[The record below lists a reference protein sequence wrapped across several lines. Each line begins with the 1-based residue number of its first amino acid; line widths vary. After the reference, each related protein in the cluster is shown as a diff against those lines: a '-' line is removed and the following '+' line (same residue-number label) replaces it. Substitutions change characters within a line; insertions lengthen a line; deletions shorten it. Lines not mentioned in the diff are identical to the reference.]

1 MESDHS
7 RICFCPQCDTH
18 VPFIELIRKRRSNIQ
33 ITCQCGY
40 KKEIAVKDYLTL
52 LKQNPKKMS
61 FKTNCDEHSKP
72 FLSYCFIC
80 KKNLCEDCKD
90 NHNPFVIHFS
100 SFSIEAAKKEFE
112 EKKDTYPDYLKKEVK
127 DVYVSDEETKKMED
141 ILLSENQDLFD
152 LYKIIL
158 DNHINNY
165 EMFKLSSKF
174 SLNKC
179 PKWNSSKQEEM
190 AKEYTVIKE
199 NPLQVEGKI
208 EPVKSFPGCKGYMKY
223 LLLLQDGR
231 LCTTNSLVPNKG
243 NSINIYNP
251 ENDYKC
257 EISINDHKGI
267 VTSLCQ
273 LENGILVSSSK
284 DFTLKFWKINKD
296 SYECLHSIPTGCS
309 FSQIIELPG
318 DRLLTS
324 RFTIFETKDPYKYDQ
339 PVVITNPIDKSRQE
353 KQILYIDD
361 RDCIIGIAT
370 AVKKMD
376 GGLDIVNGTTFD
388 LIKSIRGP
396 CANSYGLFVPINND
410 RLFMITKND
419 VQVLNIE
426 ESELDKE
433 DPKNEEVN
441 KKKLEKVVEKVI
453 RKKDINTIIE
463 LKKEELY
470 LFAGEKDKMYLYNYI
485 TDECV
490 SLSAN
495 CGKICSAV
503 KVNEKSFYTA
513 SENNICLW
521 EFKC

>member
-7 RICFCPQCDTH
+7 RLCFCPQCDTH
-18 VPFIELIRKRRSNIQ
+18 VPFIDLIRKRRSNIQ

-40 KKEIAVKDYLTL
+40 KKEIPVKDYLTL
-52 LKQNPKKMS
+52 LNQNTKKMS

-90 NHNPFVIHFS
+90 SHNPFVINFS
-100 SFSIEAAKKEFE
+100 SFSIEAARKEFE
-112 EKKDTYPDYLKKEVK
+112 EKKDTYTDYLKKEVK
-127 DVYVSDEETKKMED
+127 DVYVSDEESKKMED
-141 ILLSENQDLFD
+141 ILLSENQSLFD

-179 PKWNSSKQEEM
+179 FQWSSSKQEEM

-199 NPLQVEGKI
+199 NLLQVEGKI
-208 EPVKSFPGCKGYMKY
+208 EPVKSFPGCKGFMRY
-223 LLLLQDGR
+223 LLLLKDGR
-231 LCTTNSLVPNKG
+231 LCTTNSLVPNG
-243 NSINIYNP
+243 DHSIKIFNP
-251 ENDYKC
+251 SNDYKC
-257 EISINDHKGI
+257 EISINDFKGK
-267 VTSLCQ
+267 VTSLCE
-273 LENGILVSSSK
+273 LENGILVSSSDCK
-284 DFTLKFWKINKD
+284 LQFWKIGKD

-309 FSQIIELPG
+309 FSQIVELPG

-324 RFTIFETKDPYKYDQ
+324 RFSIFETKEPYNFDN
-339 PVVITNPIDKSRQE
+339 PLAVIKNPIDKSRQE
-353 KQILYIDD
+353 KQILHLDD
-361 RDCIIGIAT
+361 KDYIIGIAT

-396 CANSYGLFVPINND
+396 CANSYGLCVPINND
-410 RLFMITKND
+410 RIFMMTKND
-419 VQVLNIE
+419 VQILNIE
-426 ESELDKE
+426 ENELDKE
-433 DPKNEEVN
+433 DPKNEEIN
-441 KKKLEKVVEKVI
+441 KKKLEIVVEKVI
-453 RKKDINTIIE
+453 KKKDIITIIE

-470 LFAGEKDKMYLYNYI
+470 LLGGEKDKMYLYNYI

-490 SLSAN
+490 PISAN
-495 CGKICSAV
+495 CGQIRSAV

>member
-1 MESDHS
+1 
-7 RICFCPQCDTH
+7 
-18 VPFIELIRKRRSNIQ
+18 
-33 ITCQCGY
+33 
-40 KKEIAVKDYLTL
+40 
-52 LKQNPKKMS
+52 
-61 FKTNCDEHSKP
+61 
-72 FLSYCFIC
+72 
-80 KKNLCEDCKD
+80 
-90 NHNPFVIHFS
+90 
-100 SFSIEAAKKEFE
+100 
-112 EKKDTYPDYLKKEVK
+112 
-127 DVYVSDEETKKMED
+127 
-141 ILLSENQDLFD
+141 
-152 LYKIIL
+152 
-158 DNHINNY
+158 
-165 EMFKLSSKF
+165 
-174 SLNKC
+174 
-179 PKWNSSKQEEM
+179 
-190 AKEYTVIKE
+190 
-199 NPLQVEGKI
+199 
-208 EPVKSFPGCKGYMKY
+208 
-223 LLLLQDGR
+223 
-231 LCTTNSLVPNKG
+231 
-243 NSINIYNP
+243 
-251 ENDYKC
+251 
-257 EISINDHKGI
+257 
-267 VTSLCQ
+267 
-273 LENGILVSSSK
+273 
-284 DFTLKFWKINKD
+284 
-296 SYECLHSIPTGCS
+296 
-309 FSQIIELPG
+309 
-318 DRLLTS
+318 
-324 RFTIFETKDPYKYDQ
+324 
-339 PVVITNPIDKSRQE
+339 
-353 KQILYIDD
+353 
-361 RDCIIGIAT
+361 
-370 AVKKMD
+370 MD